1 MAEHA
6 LKAVRQAAWTSRKF
20 DHVLAVDLFPGVL
33 ERFRST
39 PGRIAE
45 SFSRLSPAVQV
56 ARVEGKWSIQE
67 HLGHLLDLEQLGEQ
81 RLEDF
86 RARAKVLTAA
96 DMSNQKTQEA
106 NHNAA
111 SWPDLLER
119 FTDAREALVRQLESL
134 PLEVIAHSVLHP
146 RLQRPMNVVE
156 WVYFMAEHD
165 DHHLAKM
172 REIRNR
178 YP

>member
-1 MAEHA
+1 MMPDHA

-39 PGRIAE
+39 PGRIDE
-45 SFSRLSPAVQV
+45 SFSSLPASIRTQ
-56 ARVEGKWSIQE
+56 RVDDKWSIQE

-81 RLEDF
+81 RLEDY
-86 RARAKVLTAA
+86 RARAKVLSAA
-96 DMSNQKTQEA
+96 DMSNRKTHEA
-106 NHNAA
+106 NHNTAA
-111 SWPDLLER
+111 WSDLLDR
-119 FTDAREALVRQLESL
+119 FRTEREALVRQLESL
-134 PLEVIAHSVLHP
+134 PLEVIAHVALHP

-165 DHHLAKM
+165 DHHLAKI
-172 REIRNR
+172 REAI
-178 YP
+178 P

>member
-1 MAEHA
+1 MT
-6 LKAVRQAAWTSRKF
+6 VRQAPWTSRKF

-45 SFSRLSPAVQV
+45 SFGSLPASAKT
-56 ARVEGKWSIQE
+56 ARAQDKWSIQE
-67 HLGHLLDLEQLGEQ
+67 HLGHLLDLETLGEQ
-81 RLEDF
+81 RLRDY
-86 RARAKVLTAA
+86 RARAAVLSAA
-96 DMSNQKTQEA
+96 DMTNRKTHEA

-111 SWPDLLER
+111 DWTDLLLR
-119 FTDAREALVRQLESL
+119 FRGARQRLVRQLESL
-134 PLEVIAHSVLHP
+134 PLNVIAHPAQHP

-156 WVYFMAEHD
+156 WVAFMCEHD

-172 REIRNR
+172 REAITGN
-178 YP
+178 P